1 MQPRRKCSGLFVC
14 MCVCAGSACE
24 SDLSK
29 LHRLLR
35 KHTNTNARTKR
46 SLQGISHSATCAYRL
61 VIVVVIIAVM
71 RRQYV
76 QVASQSQKV
85 YTVPQPAQ
93 PTCNAF
99 IVHHVSDIGFDYEV
113 VVVVVAAVLT
123 FAIALTLLSLPA
135 IIIIAAF
142 LLMFLLKK
150 SK

>member
-1 MQPRRKCSGLFVC
+1 MKYKETENYFGYFVFCSKCNQKQKLLSNKMFLLNYICNSKTLFW
-14 MCVCAGSACE
+14 S
-24 SDLSK
+24 
-29 LHRLLR
+29 RLGRHYYL
-35 KHTNTNARTKR
+35 
-46 SLQGISHSATCAYRL
+46 LL

-85 YTVPQPAQ
+85 YSVQQPAQ

-142 LLMFLLKK
+142 LLMLLLWV
-150 SK
+150 